1 VARPTQPIKRGP
13 ELAWLVTGPLA
24 LFAAASAL
32 LFADRATPELP
43 AIGDWGW
50 GLLFLG
56 LFAAA
61 DVAIMGFRVRRNVIS
76 VSVSEIPFL
85 LGLALLPPVTLIII
99 RVLAKAI
106 VYALR
111 RFPIV
116 KSAFNV
122 ASVAASTATAELLVI
137 AYRPPDVQHLQTW
150 LVQPQTWLV
159 LAAAVLASMLVSL
172 ASVTGVITLVQGH
185 MAMSVFIRMAL
196 PLLMASSI
204 NLTVALA
211 ALILLAQS
219 PWALVIL
226 GTLLACF
233 IWAYRSYAGFT
244 RQHDT
249 LSQIYDLSR
258 AISDTPHDGTIS
270 DVLPARVRE
279 ILQAERATLW
289 LPPNDRHP
297 EVMLTARDDSPGLID
312 LPGTPEALRDSVLT
326 TGKSA
331 AVGHNLGDPT
341 ILAELREAG
350 GKDAIVVPLRAG
362 SAVIGT
368 LEVANRLGDMNYFG
382 TTDIRLLESVA
393 SHAAVAVEN
402 SRLVDRLRYDAYHD
416 TLTDLPNRRRV
427 TTALEEAV
435 KIRAPGE
442 VVAVLL
448 FDVDSLRD
456 VNDSLGYA
464 AGDRLIAEVGARL
477 RAASPTS
484 ALVGRAG
491 GDEFVVTLRMPNAE
505 AAATLAATLRKQ
517 LQQPMSFGTLTL
529 DVDTAVGIAVHPDH
543 GTDPAT
549 LLQRAELAT
558 QVAKSSALGV
568 QQFSLG
574 MESRSVRRLGLAG
587 DLRRALDN
595 DELEIYFQPKVD
607 LRDRHLVGVECLA
620 RWEHPTHG
628 SVSPEDFVAV
638 AEHTGQLGRLTEVV
652 LREGLKRARDWV
664 DAGRPLG
671 VAVNLSARTL
681 IDTEFPN
688 RVDELL
694 REYAVSPD
702 RLTLEIT
709 EDGFVG
715 EEDRPLP
722 TLRRLHDLGVR
733 LSVDDFGTG
742 YSSLSYLRRLPVH
755 EVKIDRSFVQGMATD
770 AGDLAIVRAVVD
782 ISRHFELAVVAE
794 GVESELTLDLLA
806 EIGCDIGQGFLFS
819 RPLPHE
825 RLEAWLGARTDAEAT
840 PGGEVRRLRAVS

>member
-1 VARPTQPIKRGP
+1 
-13 ELAWLVTGPLA
+13 LAAVL
-24 LFAAASAL
+24 
-32 LFADRATPELP
+32 ADRATAAAP
-43 AIGDWGW
+43 AIGSW
-50 GLLFLG
+50 GLG
-56 LFAAA
+56 LVYLLMFALA
-61 DVAIMGFRVRRNVIS
+61 DVAIIRFRVRRNMMTVALA
-76 VSVSEIPFL
+76 EIPLL
-85 LGLALLPPVTLIII
+85 LGLVFLPPVTLIVM
-99 RVLAKAI
+99 RVLAKAV
-106 VYALR
+106 VYAVR
-111 RFPIV
+111 RFPMV

-122 ASVAASTATAELLVI
+122 ASTGASAAVAAMVVNSF
-137 AYRPPDVQHLQTW
+137 RPLHALEPGTW
-150 LVQPQTWLV
+150 LL
-159 LAAAVLASMLVSL
+159 LAAALWACIAVSLGALTCVIILVEGRITFQDYVRMAVPMMLAS
-172 ASVTGVITLVQGH
+172 SVNTTL
-185 MAMSVFIRMAL
+185 
-196 PLLMASSI
+196 
-204 NLTVALA
+204 ALA
-211 ALILLAQS
+211 ALILIKQS
-219 PWALVIL
+219 SWALIIL
-226 GTLLACF
+226 GVLMGCF
-233 IWAYRSYAGFT
+233 IWAYRSYARFM

-249 LSQIYDLSR
+249 LSHIYDLSR

-270 DVLPARVRE
+270 DVLPTRVRE

-289 LPPNDRHP
+289 LPGDGRHP
-297 EVMLTARDDSPGLID
+297 EVMLTARDESPGLID
-312 LPGTPEALRDSVLT
+312 IPGTPEVLRSSVLK
-326 TGKSA
+326 TGQSA
-331 AVGHNLGDPT
+331 AVGHNLGDQQ
-341 ILAELREAG
+341 ILAELRAVG

-368 LEVANRLGDMNYFG
+368 LEVANRLGDPHHFG
-382 TTDIRLLESVA
+382 PNDIQLLESVA

-416 TLTDLPNRRRV
+416 ALTGLPNRRRI
-427 TTALEEAV
+427 TNALDEAV

-442 VVAVLL
+442 VVAVLF

-464 AGDRLIAEVGARL
+464 AGDQLIAEVGARL
-477 RAASPTS
+477 KAASPAA
-484 ALVGRAG
+484 ALVGRVS
-491 GDEFVVTLRMPNAE
+491 GDEFVVTLRMPSAE
-505 AAATLAATLRKQ
+505 AATSLAASLRRQ
-517 LQQPMSFGTLTL
+517 LQQPMGFGSLTL
-529 DVDTAVGIAVHPDH
+529 DVDTAVGVVVHPDH

-558 QVAKSSALGV
+558 HAAKVTAVGV
-568 QQFSLG
+568 EQFSLG

-595 DELEIYFQPKVD
+595 NELEIYFQPKVD

-628 SVSPEDFVAV
+628 SVAPEDFVAV
-638 AEHTGQLGRLTEVV
+638 AEHTGQMGRLTETV
-652 LREGLKRARDWV
+652 LREGLKRAREWV

-694 REYAVSPD
+694 REYGVSPD

-722 TLRRLHDLGVR
+722 TLRRLYELGVR

-742 YSSLSYLRRLPVH
+742 YSSLSYLRRLPAH

-782 ISRHFELAVVAE
+782 ISRHFGLAVVAE

-825 RLEAWLGARTDAEAT
+825 RLEAWLGARTDAEPT
-840 PGGEVRRLRAVS
+840 PGGEVRRLRAVG

>member
-1 VARPTQPIKRGP
+1 MLI
-13 ELAWLVTGPLA
+13 
-24 LFAAASAL
+24 
-32 LFADRATPELP
+32 ADKAPVGVP

-50 GLLFLG
+50 GLVFLG
-56 LFAAA
+56 LFVLA
-61 DVAIMGFRVRRNVIS
+61 DFAIMEFRIRRNGMS
-76 VSVSEIPFL
+76 VTVSEIPFL
-85 LGLALLPPVTLIII
+85 LGLALLPPVTLIIV
-99 RVLAKAI
+99 RVLAKAL

-111 RFPIV
+111 RFPVV

-122 ASVAASTATAELLVI
+122 ASIAAASAFAELLLNPF
-137 AYRPPDVQHLQTW
+137 RPLKLEEPKTW
-150 LVQPQTWLV
+150 LLLAVAVCIGMLIS
-159 LAAAVLASMLVSL
+159 LAAL
-172 ASVTGVITLVQGH
+172 TGVITLVQGWITLRDY
-185 MAMSVFIRMAL
+185 MRIAV
-196 PLLMASSI
+196 PLMMTGLI

-211 ALILLAQS
+211 ALILLTQS
-219 PWALVIL
+219 PWALIIL

-233 IWAYRSYAGFT
+233 IWAYRSYARFM

-249 LSQIYDLSR
+249 LSHIYDLSR

-270 DVLPARVRE
+270 DVLPSRVRE

-289 LPPNDRHP
+289 LPPNGRHP
-297 EVMLTARDDSPGLID
+297 EVMLTARDKSPGLID
-312 LPGTPEALRDSVLT
+312 LPGTPEALRGSVLE

-331 AVGHNLGDPT
+331 AVGHNLGDPE
-341 ILAELREAG
+341 ILAELRAVG

-368 LEVANRLGDMNYFG
+368 LEVANRLGDMNHFG
-382 TTDIRLLESVA
+382 LNDVRLLESVA

-416 TLTDLPNRRRV
+416 TLTDLPNRRRI

-505 AAATLAATLRKQ
+505 AATTLAATLRKQ
-517 LQQPMSFGTLTL
+517 LQQPMGFGTLTL

-543 GTDPAT
+543 GNDPAT

-558 QVAKSSALGV
+558 HAAKSSALGV

-595 DELEIYFQPKVD
+595 NELEIYFQPKVN

-694 REYAVSPD
+694 REFAVSPD

-709 EDGFVG
+709 EDGFIG

-840 PGGEVRRLRAVS
+840 PGGEVRRLRAVG

>member
-1 VARPTQPIKRGP
+1 
-13 ELAWLVTGPLA
+13 LA
-24 LFAAASAL
+24 LIAAALSAVI
-32 LFADRATPELP
+32 AVRATPDNP
-43 AIGDWGW
+43 AIGKWLL
-50 GLLFLG
+50 GLLFLV
-56 LFAAA
+56 LFALA
-61 DVAIMGFRVRRNVIS
+61 DVGIMGFRIRRNIMT

-85 LGLALLPPVTLIII
+85 IGLVLLPPLTLILAQT
-99 RVLAKAI
+99 LAKAI

-111 RFPIV
+111 RFPVV
-116 KSAFNV
+116 KSSFNV
-122 ASVAASTATAELLVI
+122 ASIAAAAAAAALFVDQF
-137 AYRPPDVQHLQTW
+137 RPIVHIRPSTW
-150 LVQPQTWLV
+150 LI
-159 LAAAVLASMLVSL
+159 LAVAVWIHMLVSL
-172 ASVTGVITLVQGH
+172 AALIGVITLVQGRFVINE
-185 MAMSVFIRMAL
+185 MLRTSA
-196 PLLMASSI
+196 PLLMAGSI

-211 ALILLAQS
+211 ALILLEES
-219 PWALVIL
+219 LWTLIIL
-226 GTLLACF
+226 GTILACF
-233 IWAYRSYAGFT
+233 IWAYRSYAGFL

-249 LSQIYDLSR
+249 LSHIYDLSL

-289 LPPNDRHP
+289 LPPNGHHP
-297 EVMLTARDDSPGLID
+297 EVMLTAREESPGLID
-312 LPGTPEALRDSVLT
+312 LPGTPEVLRNSVLK

-331 AVGHNLGDPT
+331 AVGRNLGDPE
-341 ILAELREAG
+341 ILAELRAAG

-368 LEVANRLGDMNYFG
+368 LEVANRLGDPNYFG
-382 TTDIRLLESVA
+382 PNDIRLLESVA

-416 TLTDLPNRRRV
+416 ALTGLPNRRRI
-427 TTALEEAV
+427 TTSLEDAV

-442 VVAVLL
+442 VVAVLF

-477 RAASPTS
+477 RAASPTA

-491 GDEFVVTLRMPNAE
+491 GDEFVVTLRMPSAE
-505 AAATLAATLRKQ
+505 AATSLAATLRKQ
-517 LQQPMSFGTLTL
+517 IQQPMGFGTLTL
-529 DVDTAVGIAVHPDH
+529 DVDTAVGVVVHPDH

-558 QVAKSSALGV
+558 HAAKSSANGV

-587 DLRRALDN
+587 DLRRALDHN
-595 DELEIYFQPKVD
+595 ELEIYFQPKVD

-628 SVSPEDFVAV
+628 SVAPEDFVAV

-652 LREGLKRARDWV
+652 LREGLKRAREWV

-722 TLRRLHDLGVR
+722 TLRRLYELGVR

-782 ISRHFELAVVAE
+782 ISRHFGLAVVAE

-825 RLEAWLGARTDAEAT
+825 RLEAWLGARTDAEPT
-840 PGGEVRRLRAVS
+840 PGGEVRRLRAVG

>member
-1 VARPTQPIKRGP
+1 MARPGQPIQRGP
-13 ELAWLVTGPLA
+13 ELGWLVTGPLA
-24 LFAAASAL
+24 LIAGTLTAL
-32 LFADRATPELP
+32 IADRATAIAP
-43 AIGDWGW
+43 AVGEWGW
-50 GLLFLG
+50 GLVFLG
-56 LFAAA
+56 LFALA
-61 DVAIMGFRVRRNVIS
+61 DVAVLGFRVRRSVMS
-76 VSVSEIPFL
+76 VSLAEIPLL
-85 LGLALLPPVTLIII
+85 LGLALLPPVTLIVT
-99 RVLAKAI
+99 RVAAKAI
-106 VYALR
+106 VFAVR
-111 RFPIV
+111 RYPVV
-116 KSAFNV
+116 KSGFNV
-122 ASVAASTATAELLVI
+122 ASTAASTSAAALVVSS
-137 AYRPPDVQHLQTW
+137 YRPLNLDNPKIW
-150 LVQPQTWLV
+150 LLLAVALV
-159 LAAAVLASMLVSL
+159 VAQMVSL
-172 ASVTGVITLVQGH
+172 AALTGVITLVQGWITFH
-185 MAMSVFIRMAL
+185 DYVRIAL
-196 PLLMASSI
+196 PMMLASSV
-204 NLTVALA
+204 NTTVALG
-211 ALILLAQS
+211 ALILLEQS
-219 PWALVIL
+219 PWAIIIL
-226 GTLLACF
+226 GVLLACF
-233 IWAYRSYAGFT
+233 IWAYRSYARFM

-249 LSQIYDLSR
+249 LSHIYDLSR

-270 DVLPARVRE
+270 DVLPTRVRE

-289 LPPNDRHP
+289 LPPNGRHP
-297 EVMLTARDDSPGLID
+297 EVMLTARDESPGLID
-312 LPGTPEALRDSVLT
+312 LPGTPEALRNSVLK

-331 AVGHNLGDPT
+331 AVGHNLGDPE
-341 ILAELREAG
+341 ILAELRAAG
-350 GKDAIVVPLRAG
+350 GKDAIVVPLRAS

-368 LEVANRLGDMNYFG
+368 LEVANRLGDPNHFG
-382 TTDIRLLESVA
+382 PNDIQLLESVA

-416 TLTDLPNRRRV
+416 ALTGLPNRQRI
-427 TTALEEAV
+427 TNALEDAV

-442 VVAVLL
+442 VVAVLF

-464 AGDRLIAEVGARL
+464 AGDRLIAEVGTRL
-477 RAASPTS
+477 RQASPTA

-491 GDEFVVTLRMPNAE
+491 GDEFVVTLRMPSAE
-505 AAATLAATLRKQ
+505 AATTLAANLRKQ
-517 LQQPMSFGTLTL
+517 LQQPMGFGTLTL
-529 DVDTAVGIAVHPDH
+529 DVDTAVGVVVHPDH

-558 QVAKSSALGV
+558 HAAKSSANGV

-628 SVSPEDFVAV
+628 SVAPEDFVAV
-638 AEHTGQLGRLTEVV
+638 AEHTGQLGRLTEAV
-652 LREGLKRARDWV
+652 LREGLKRAREWV

-722 TLRRLHDLGVR
+722 TLRRLYELGVR

-782 ISRHFELAVVAE
+782 ISRHFGLAVVAE

-819 RPLPHE
+819 RPLPYE
-825 RLEAWLGARTDAEAT
+825 RLEAWLGARTDAEPT
-840 PGGEVRRLRAVS
+840 PGGEVRRLRAVG

>member
-1 VARPTQPIKRGP
+1 VIADK
-13 ELAWLVTGPLA
+13 ATGDAPAVGKWA
-24 LFAAASAL
+24 LGF
-32 LFADRATPELP
+32 
-43 AIGDWGW
+43 
-50 GLLFLG
+50 LFLCM
-56 LFAAA
+56 FALA
-61 DVAIMGFRVRRNVIS
+61 DVAIMSFRVRRHQMS
-76 VSVSEIPFL
+76 VSLAEIPFI
-85 LGLALLPPVTLIII
+85 LGLALLPPVTMILA

-106 VYALR
+106 VYAVR
-111 RFPIV
+111 RFPMV

-122 ASVAASTATAELLVI
+122 ASAAASTVAAELVLNPF
-137 AYRPPDVQHLQTW
+137 RPLDLKQPETW
-150 LVQPQTWLV
+150 LL
-159 LAAAVLASMLVSL
+159 LALALFVGILVSL
-172 ASVTGVITLVQGH
+172 AALTGVITLVQGRITFH
-185 MAMSVFIRMAL
+185 DYVRMTVPMLMS
-196 PLLMASSI
+196 SSV

-211 ALILLAQS
+211 ALIMVNQS
-219 PWALVIL
+219 PWALIIL
-226 GTLLACF
+226 GALMACF
-233 IWAYRSYAGFT
+233 MWAYRSYARFM
-244 RQHDT
+244 RQHNT
-249 LSQIYDLSR
+249 LSHIYDLSS

-289 LPPNDRHP
+289 LPPNGRHP
-297 EVMLTARDDSPGLID
+297 EVMLTARDESPGLID
-312 LPGTPEALRDSVLT
+312 LPGTPEVLRSSVLK
-326 TGKSA
+326 TGQSA
-331 AVGHNLGDPT
+331 AVGHNLGDPE
-341 ILAELREAG
+341 ILAELRAAG

-368 LEVANRLGDMNYFG
+368 LEVANRLGDPNHFG
-382 TTDIRLLESVA
+382 PNDIKLLESVA

-416 TLTDLPNRRRV
+416 ALTGLPNRRRI

-442 VVAVLL
+442 VVAVLF

-477 RAASPTS
+477 RAASPTA

-491 GDEFVVTLRMPNAE
+491 GDEFVVTLRMPSAE
-505 AAATLAATLRKQ
+505 AATSLAASLRKQ
-517 LQQPMSFGTLTL
+517 LQQPMGFGTLTL
-529 DVDTAVGIAVHPDH
+529 DVDTAVGIVVHPDH

-558 QVAKSSALGV
+558 HAAKSSANGV

-587 DLRRALDN
+587 DLRRALDTN
-595 DELEIYFQPKVD
+595 ELEIYFQPKVD

-628 SVSPEDFVAV
+628 SVAPEDFVAV

-652 LREGLKRARDWV
+652 LREGLQRAREWV

-694 REYAVSPD
+694 REYAVAPD

-722 TLRRLHDLGVR
+722 TLRRLYELGVR

-782 ISRHFELAVVAE
+782 ISRHFGLAVVAE

-825 RLEAWLGARTDAEAT
+825 RLEAWLGARTDAEPT
-840 PGGEVRRLRAVS
+840 PGGEVRRLRAVG